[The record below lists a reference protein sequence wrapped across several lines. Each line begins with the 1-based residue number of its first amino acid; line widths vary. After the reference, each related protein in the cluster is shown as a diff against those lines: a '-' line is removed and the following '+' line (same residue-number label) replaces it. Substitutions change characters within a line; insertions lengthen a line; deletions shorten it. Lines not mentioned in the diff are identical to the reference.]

1 MNLPGAALAQPVE
14 HRIRNA
20 EVTCSSHVSG
30 TILLIKHMIL
40 NKNIR
45 NIYCS
50 PLHSPLVVLRWID
63 PPFAFEAFLIMDDL
77 YSDLSV

>member
-1 MNLPGAALAQPVE
+1 
-14 HRIRNA
+14 
-20 EVTCSSHVSG
+20 
-30 TILLIKHMIL
+30 MIL